1 MEPHESNE
9 LLTNQLADLGID
21 RATLSEPDKALLA
34 KVAETYATFERVNKE
49 TEAKV
54 QLRTDQLIAST
65 SRAYSFLDSIHKGF
79 IMCDTAGEVV
89 LTNDSVRH
97 ILALKSVAGD
107 GPQSLES
114 SEGAWT
120 ANAIDAMLQPE
131 LQLKELI
138 AQCLATS
145 QTEEFNEVNFGK
157 RVLRI
162 YLAPLQNEVS
172 GAETQLLGVVILVED
187 ITEQK
192 VLERS
197 KDEFLSIASHELRTP
212 LTAIRGNASLIKK
225 YYAASITDKDM
236 GEMIDDIHESSAR
249 LIEIVNDFLDVAAI
263 EQGKIKMNA
272 ETFVMQDLIDD
283 VARELQHLCEAKGVA
298 LIAQAA
304 TGELPQITADKMRIK
319 QVIINLVGNAVKFT
333 EEGSITIS
341 SHADQDFLYT
351 VITDTGRGM
360 SEESQ
365 RLLFRKFQQAGS
377 SLLTRDTTKGT
388 GLGLYISKL
397 IVELTGGKIGLDHSE
412 PDKGSSFSFSLPL
425 VPIAVAAELPSEQL

>member
-1 MEPHESNE
+1 MEPHESND
-9 LLTNQLADLGID
+9 LLSRQLADLGID

-34 KVAETYATFERVNKE
+34 KVAETYTAYAHAYKE
-49 TEAKV
+49 TQAKV
-54 QLRTDQLIAST
+54 QLRTEQLIAST

-79 IMCDTAGEVV
+79 IMCDTTGEVV

-97 ILALKSVAGD
+97 ILALKSATAGE
-107 GPQSLES
+107 PQQATDTDFS
-114 SEGAWT
+114 WT
-120 ANAIDAMLQPE
+120 ANAIDAVLKPE
-131 LQLKELI
+131 LDLNQLI
-138 AQCLATS
+138 ADCLADS
-145 QTEEFNEVNFGK
+145 QTQEFNEVNFGK

-162 YLAPLQNEVS
+162 YLAPLQNQV
-172 GAETQLLGVVILVED
+172 GATETQLLGVVILVED

-263 EQGKIKMNA
+263 EQGKIKMNP
-272 ETFVMQDLIDD
+272 ETFIMQDVIND
-283 VARELQHLCEAKGVA
+283 VVRELQHLCEAKGIA
-298 LIAQAA
+298 LIAQPS
-304 TGELPQITADKMRIK
+304 TDELPQITADKMRIK
-319 QVIINLVGNAVKFT
+319 QVIINLVGNAIKFT
-333 EEGSITIS
+333 EQGSITLS
-341 SHADQDFLYT
+341 CRVDDTYLHT

-360 SEESQ
+360 SQESQ

-397 IVELTGGKIGLDHSE
+397 IVELSGGTIELEHSE
-412 PDKGSSFSFSLPL
+412 PEQGSSFAFSLPL
-425 VPIAVAAELPSEQL
+425 IPVPAGTFEPATA